1 MADKRTPRY
10 SDYAGVAVAV
20 VTQNRDPDGLARVT
34 VRFPWYE
41 NPNENYWARLA
52 VPMAGQGQG
61 TYFLPEIGQEVLVAF
76 DRGDVR
82 FPYVVGALWN
92 GKEGPPTTNS
102 DGKNDRRLIQS
113 RKGHWLLFDDGSKGL
128 VELKLQDGKRLA
140 IDDDGI
146 RLDDG
151 QGNSFR
157 IDSKSGALDI
167 KASGK
172 LSIKAQTITIE
183 AAATLEIKSGATMTI
198 RGSLVQIN

>member
-20 VTQNRDPDGLARVT
+20 VTQNRDPDGLARVK
-34 VRFPWYE
+34 VHFPWYE
-41 NPNENYWARLA
+41 YPNESYWARLA

-102 DGKNDRRLIQS
+102 DGKNDR
-113 RKGHWLLFDDGSKGL
+113 G
-128 VELKLQDGKRLA
+128 
-140 IDDDGI
+140 
-146 RLDDG
+146 
-151 QGNSFR
+151 
-157 IDSKSGALDI
+157 
-167 KASGK
+167 
-172 LSIKAQTITIE
+172 
-183 AAATLEIKSGATMTI
+183 
-198 RGSLVQIN
+198 

>member
-1 MADKRTPRY
+1 VERQGRAADHQFGR
-10 SDYAGVAVAV
+10 
-20 VTQNRDPDGLARVT
+20 
-34 VRFPWYE
+34 
-41 NPNENYWARLA
+41 
-52 VPMAGQGQG
+52 
-61 TYFLPEIGQEVLVAF
+61 QE
-76 DRGDVR
+76 R
-82 FPYVVGALWN
+82 
-92 GKEGPPTTNS
+92 S
-102 DGKNDRRLIQS
+102 RLIQS

-157 IDSKSGALDI
+157 IASKSGALDI
-167 KASGK
+167 KASGQ

>member
-1 MADKRTPRY
+1 MGRGSRVRRSNWPTVSSELRNPGIWQHWRWIAQEWRMADKRTPRY
-10 SDYAGVAVAV
+10 LDYAGVAVAV

-102 DGKNDRRLIQS
+102 DGKKDRRVIPP
-113 RKGHWLLFDDGSKGL
+113 REGHWLLFDDGSKGL
-128 VELKLQDGKRLA
+128 VELKLQDGKRLPT
-140 IDDDGI
+140 DE
-146 RLDDG
+146 
-151 QGNSFR
+151 QGHPP
-157 IDSKSGALDI
+157 
-167 KASGK
+167 
-172 LSIKAQTITIE
+172 
-183 AAATLEIKSGATMTI
+183 ATA
-198 RGSLVQIN
+198 